1 MNISFSMA
9 GVASG
14 KETINQIVS
23 NFEDAAAPMSKQAK
37 KVATSLVSYVAQTHP
52 GTDSLFY
59 STELIGTTG
68 SLVACIALIAGAE
81 SMFRAY
87 LPH

>member
-1 MNISFSMA
+1 MNTSWSMTA
-9 GVASG
+9 VTSG
-14 KETINQIVS
+14 KEAIYQIVS
-23 NFEDAAAPMSKQAK
+23 DFEDVATQMSKRAK
-37 KVATSLVSYVAQTHP
+37 KVTTSLFSYVAQTHP
-52 GTDSLFY
+52 GNDSLFY
-59 STELIGTTG
+59 STELIGATS